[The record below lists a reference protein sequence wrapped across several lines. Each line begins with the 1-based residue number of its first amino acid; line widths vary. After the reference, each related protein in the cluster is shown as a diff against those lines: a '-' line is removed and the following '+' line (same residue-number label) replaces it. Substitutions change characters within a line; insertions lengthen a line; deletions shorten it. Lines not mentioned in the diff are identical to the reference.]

1 MVRGLFRFSDEA
13 RGALGLAIP
22 SAAAIRPQW
31 EALRSRA
38 QQRCGRAPRA
48 ARFGCLRSFL
58 FGGWGL
64 EREVDDP
71 DLRHGLVSEVIRT
84 RRGSCLGLSSLVL
97 ALAESLALPAAGVLV
112 PGHLFVRLA
121 EGAGSVNAELLRQ
134 GEGLPDEW
142 YVHKY
147 QVPAFVRAYLRP
159 LSLGELLAVL
169 RFNLGNALRLR
180 GEHGQALRLY
190 GDVVREFPQ
199 LAEGQAS
206 AGLSYHLLDRPLEAW
221 GAYGRAWLENPA
233 LPGLAENL
241 GALLGETGR
250 LLPWLR

>member
-1 MVRGLFRFSDEA
+1 VARGLFRFSDEA

-38 QQRCGRAPRA
+38 KQRCGRAPQA

-84 RRGSCLGLSSLVL
+84 RRGSCLGLSALVL

-112 PGHLFVRLA
+112 PGHLFVRV
-121 EGAGSVNAELLRQ
+121 GDHPGSVNAELLRQ

-147 QVPAFVRAYLRP
+147 QVPTGVRAYLRP
-159 LSLGELLAVL
+159 LSPGEVLAVL
-169 RFNLGNALRLR
+169 RFNLGNALRWR
-180 GEHGQALRLY
+180 GEQRRALRVY

-199 LAEGQAS
+199 LAEGWAS
-206 AGLSYHLLDRPLEAW
+206 AALSLHLLDRPVEAW

-241 GALLGETGR
+241 AALLGETGR